1 MRTAIGNYKN
11 EIRKLRA
18 RKKYYVFLILEILVC
33 IVWGLI
39 SILISKASNG
49 YIDGGFMLAGM
60 NMTTLGFFI
69 EIYIP
74 LIIFMAACDVY
85 TSEIHDG
92 TIRAIFMRP
101 VSRLKL
107 YFSKVAAV
115 MTVATVYL
123 VILFVIT
130 TMMQII
136 GAKSI
141 DGIFTAFMSYFLD
154 LIPMLILVLFA
165 AMINQFVSS
174 TSLSVILCIIMYIG
188 LYAFGVVVPQAGS
201 LLFTGLL
208 MWHKMWVGI
217 MLPFGVM
224 VSKLGMLVGY
234 GMVFGCIGY
243 YLFERREV

>member
-85 TSEIHDG
+85 TSEI
-92 TIRAIFMRP
+92 
-101 VSRLKL
+101 
-107 YFSKVAAV
+107 
-115 MTVATVYL
+115 
-123 VILFVIT
+123 
-130 TMMQII
+130 
-136 GAKSI
+136 
-141 DGIFTAFMSYFLD
+141 
-154 LIPMLILVLFA
+154 
-165 AMINQFVSS
+165 
-174 TSLSVILCIIMYIG
+174 
-188 LYAFGVVVPQAGS
+188 
-201 LLFTGLL
+201 
-208 MWHKMWVGI
+208 
-217 MLPFGVM
+217 
-224 VSKLGMLVGY
+224 
-234 GMVFGCIGY
+234 
-243 YLFERREV
+243 